1 MRDSQKSDSPMMQ
14 HHRTSALII
23 SLPLLLSTVPS
34 VSLAAPRQPNST
46 AFPPSGAAS
55 GFVDARRPTVEQ
67 DYILGPG
74 DRVKIEVFKVPQYS
88 LDTQVLVDGT
98 ISLLQAGRIRV
109 QGLTLEQASAAAS
122 RQYAKLLKYPT
133 VTVTLI
139 APRPIRVGIA
149 GEVTRRGSYDLSVN
163 AELNN
168 TAAVQL
174 PTVTRA
180 LKVAGGITQSADLR
194 RVQVRRFP
202 DNGRDEVITL
212 DLLEYVR
219 GSKPREDI
227 VLRDGDSIFV
237 PTAAQVEMRESYEL
251 ATTSFSAERIQP
263 LNITVVGEVYRPG
276 THTVE
281 SNVRVEQAGNPGVPR
296 DAFNQTRIN
305 PTITRAIQTAGG
317 IKPMADTRMV
327 QLKRIAQNGME
338 QTYNID
344 LWKLLTTGDQQQDLL
359 LQDRDTI
366 VIPTAKTLPP
376 QEAATLAAASFS
388 PDKIRVSVVGEVE
401 RPGIL
406 ELPPNTP
413 LNKAVMAAG
422 GFNRRADKDL
432 VEFVRLNPDGTLTQ
446 KDLPFTL
453 AQGIDDAKNPALRHE
468 DVIVVKRS
476 RYSRTVDEAG
486 NVFSPIG
493 AIVNV
498 FRAIFGRF

>member
-1 MRDSQKSDSPMMQ
+1 MIQ

-23 SLPLLLSTVPS
+23 SLPLLLTAVPS
-34 VSLAAPRQPNST
+34 AGWAAPRRPNT
-46 AFPPSGAAS
+46 AFPPGAATR

-88 LDTQVLVDGT
+88 LDTQVLVDGS

-109 QGLTLEQASAAAS
+109 QGLTLEQASEAAS
-122 RQYAKLLKYPT
+122 RQYGKLLKYPT
-133 VTVTLI
+133 VTVTLV

-237 PTAAQVEMRESYEL
+237 PTADQVDMRESYEL

-317 IKPMADTRMV
+317 IKPMADTRLV
-327 QLKRIAQNGME
+327 QLKRIAQNGTE

-366 VIPTAKTLPP
+366 VVPTAKTLPP

-453 AQGIDDAKNPALRHE
+453 AQGIDETKNPALRNE

-486 NVFSPIG
+486 NVFSPLG